1 MINKQQSNTEEL
13 IQEATEQQS
22 VTKSRGQVHKEL
34 AMGFFRAGILGFGG
48 GPTAIPLMKKEVVD
62 NYGFMDSD
70 EFAKQ
75 IAIGNTLPGPI
86 ATKLAGS
93 IGFQVAGWLGMLN
106 AIFASMLPSAIL
118 MIVLLGTLA
127 KYREVGWVNGMTNG
141 VVPIVGVMMAVLTW
155 EFFTKANK
163 QLGLKLAIPLLIAS
177 IVAMEV
183 LGIHPGI
190 VIAILLFLAF
200 ALPVKGA
207 KA

>member
-1 MINKQQSNTEEL
+1 M
-13 IQEATEQQS
+13 
-22 VTKSRGQVHKEL
+22 HKEL
-34 AMGFFRAGILGFGG
+34 AIGFFRAGILGFGG

-163 QLGLKLAIPLLIAS
+163 QLGLKLAIPMLIAS

-183 LGIHPGI
+183 LGVHPGI